1 MALDQSLSK
10 CFLEVAWHIKNHN
23 SKWSGEIRHSRL
35 HWFIST
41 QVDDGHGRRPGP
53 ALWER
58 TQSRPDVDTAL
69 GNSHAP
75 SPLWNACRGEPAKA
89 HSATTV
95 LEAHGDWP
103 GTCDSQGTSS
113 PGELVGSEQEESVSI
128 GPMSF
133 GDVQPHQTRAR
144 TQARAHEHERRGSP
158 SSGALLV
165 FGFSFPSPQR

>member
-1 MALDQSLSK
+1 MALDRSLSK

-23 SKWSGEIRHSRL
+23 SKGSGEIRHSRI

-58 TQSRPDVDTAL
+58 TQSRPDVDPAL
-69 GNSHAP
+69 RNSQAP
-75 SPLWNACRGEPAKA
+75 SPFGTRAEGSQRRHTWPPQSWECTASGLAPATPRGLP
-89 HSATTV
+89 HLGGFGV
-95 LEAHGDWP
+95 
-103 GTCDSQGTSS
+103 
-113 PGELVGSEQEESVSI
+113 EESVSI

-133 GDVQPHQTRAR
+133 GDVQPHQTCVR
-144 TQARAHEHERRGSP
+144 TQACAHEHGRRGSLL
-158 SSGALLV
+158 SGALLV